1 MAAAGRRL
9 IPLLDR
15 ILVER
20 FAPEV
25 KSKGGILLPE
35 QSQNKVQTAT
45 VVAVGDGGYSK
56 DGQRIPVS
64 VKAGDKVVLPEYG
77 GQKIEVDKKELF
89 IFRDSDI
96 LAKWQD

>member
-35 QSQNKVQTAT
+35 QSQSKVQVAT
-45 VVAVGDGGYSK
+45 VIEVGAGALTKNGE
-56 DGQRIPVS
+56 RIPCSVS
-64 VKAGDKVVLPEYG
+64 VLNKNLLLNNV
-77 GQKIEVDKKELF
+77 Q
-89 IFRDSDI
+89 
-96 LAKWQD
+96 QM